1 MRKTREHIK
10 RFLSAVRPATERDA
24 EHIRLFLNNHRI
36 KIAVSAETSDGDTRP
51 SLTFAQFEAWY
62 ASSRPTVGDVIRSV
76 RCGSICL
83 VVREE
88 WDAVI
93 VGAMLSPDG
102 KLSFGEQRFTDGQW
116 THSTEADIQA
126 LQKALSSHG
135 YDWNG
140 LYDRLDKRSVP
151 TQPKFVR
158 LMVMGH
164 QVGVGIFR
172 TILPD
177 NTLAMYCVLM
187 NGGRIR
193 YQGDL
198 NLGDADAFSFSDAY
212 EAHRAIVQEALG
224 EEGFI
229 WHSKCCRIERN
240 CARAK
245 QGKSYYWINGYLD
258 IKVSTEKSTSSDDIR
273 FKRGNYFLNRAVA
286 ERVKFRM
293 INLCKEEMA
302 SGDNC

>member
-10 RFLSAVRPATERDA
+10 RFLSAVRPATETDA
-24 EHIRLFLNNHRI
+24 EHIRLFLNNRRI
-36 KIAVSAETSDGDTRP
+36 KIAVSADIHDGDARAPITCG
-51 SLTFAQFEAWY
+51 QFEAWY
-62 ASSRPTVGDVIRSV
+62 ASSRPASGDVIRSV
-76 RCGSICL
+76 RCGSVCL

-93 VGAMLSPDG
+93 VGAILSPDG
-102 KLSFGEQRFTDGQW
+102 VLSLGEQRFSDGQW
-116 THSTEADIQA
+116 IHSTEADIQA

-140 LYDRLDKRSVP
+140 LYDRLEKRSVP
-151 TQPKFVR
+151 VQPKFVR

-187 NGGRIR
+187 DGGRIR

-212 EAHRAIVQEALG
+212 EAHRALVQEALG

-245 QGKSYYWINGYLD
+245 QGQPYFWFNGYLD
-258 IKVSTEKSTSSDDIR
+258 IKVSIEKGTSSDNIR
-273 FKRGNYFLNRAVA
+273 FKRGNYFLNRTVV
-286 ERVKFRM
+286 ERVRFRM
-293 INLCKEEMA
+293 IDLCKEEMMA
-302 SGDNC
+302 GDNR